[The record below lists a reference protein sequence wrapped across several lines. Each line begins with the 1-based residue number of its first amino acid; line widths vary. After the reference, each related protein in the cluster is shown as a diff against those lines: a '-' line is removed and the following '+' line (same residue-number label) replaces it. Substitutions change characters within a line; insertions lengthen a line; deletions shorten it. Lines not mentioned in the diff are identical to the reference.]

1 MRIPPS
7 VTRTADQRRARRGK
21 SRTSPP
27 SLVPL
32 PARATGVDVR
42 KASPYHCGLCTRR
55 AVSSAVEHCL
65 HTAGV
70 SGSIPLPPTTPGG
83 SYRRARSWAGSSA
96 GRASRSQC
104 EGREFDPPPV
114 HHFQSPTLLGWAF
127 SHLCFPHTVRGFCRF
142 CVCHR
147 PYRAGQKAPTDPPS
161 LTLFWSLFSKNRQE
175 LRQPSTRT
183 NPLVT
188 SSCH

>member
-1 MRIPPS
+1 MTMSELQPPPYALWWLTAVSRRQERMRW
-7 VTRTADQRRARRGK
+7 QRR
-21 SRTSPP
+21 
-27 SLVPL
+27 VPK
-32 PARATGVDVR
+32 RYSG
-42 KASPYHCGLCTRR
+42 CQMFCC
-55 AVSSAVEHCL
+55 SSANSVLPLGFMRCWRSVVRPHDSVRFRTNTQAL
-65 HTAGV
+65 LRKV
-70 SGSIPLPPTTPGG
+70 RPSG
-83 SYRRARSWAGSSA
+83 R
-96 GRASRSQC
+96 
-104 EGREFDPPPV
+104 V
-114 HHFQSPTLLGWAF
+114 HHHFQSPTLLGWAF